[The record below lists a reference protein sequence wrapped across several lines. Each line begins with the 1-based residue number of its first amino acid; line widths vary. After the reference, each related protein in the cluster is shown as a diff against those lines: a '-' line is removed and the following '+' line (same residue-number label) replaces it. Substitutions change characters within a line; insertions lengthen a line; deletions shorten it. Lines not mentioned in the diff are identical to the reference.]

1 MKFWKTSSKINL
13 HLKDA
18 SSTWVQGFGK
28 QWETGLQCAVLPHTA
43 FPFVWRGLGLQGQI
57 FSQCSLSGAP
67 QWALR
72 FWQRV
77 QLYPLRNAFTD
88 ILCAGATGIKHRQ
101 SPGCPT
107 SPPFTLQRCRWL
119 RAELPE
125 TVVNSWH
132 WKFPWSQL
140 ACEKGCLFFSPENNV
155 LPRHRPNASSETH
168 ERFVLTNLWKGF
180 PLLS

>member
-18 SSTWVQGFGK
+18 SSMWVQGFGK
-28 QWETGLQCAVLPHTA
+28 QWETGLQCAMLPHTV

-88 ILCAGATGIKHRQ
+88 ILCAGATGIKHTVPRVPNF
-101 SPGCPT
+101 SSFHT
-107 SPPFTLQRCRWL
+107 STLQMTTSRITR
-119 RAELPE
+119 
-125 TVVNSWH
+125 NSS
-132 WKFPWSQL
+132 KFLALEVPMIPAGMRKRLSLFFPW
-140 ACEKGCLFFSPENNV
+140 K
-155 LPRHRPNASSETH
+155 
-168 ERFVLTNLWKGF
+168 
-180 PLLS
+180 